1 MRTISSPTD
10 PKRGA
15 DTETRK
21 ISGDPRQILL
31 IEFINLLG
39 LFLKHARHAQGA
51 RATAVMFG
59 QIVQRLQTIEKIP
72 GHDGAMILRRVKD
85 RSHRYPDR
93 PDYHIIF
100 ADMAFSGAHPFMRNG
115 KIEKNTR
122 HLYNALEQTFG
133 SFAEMGISAL
143 YIQLTGN
150 SPERIDQLR
159 LAFNIIARYHH
170 AVENNASITFRYFG
184 RAMTVPLIK
193 DRRGKPD
200 PNLTL
205 VAGLNGLSAINMRE
219 IMKQAEAFGQLSGN
233 DSSEIEMYSN
243 FNQLF
248 RVRSLR
254 SQLTR
259 PLVEVN
265 NLPWMDIESVGEGDL
280 SLGDQMYV
288 DESVGAADD
297 KRAFDEES
305 IICGEKERIDA
316 NQTSSEETSPPYLS
330 VYMDSSDPKLAKA
343 IETVFGSSV
352 AEFGSRDIGEYLGA
366 ATVLLYA
373 IEADRV
379 DDDSF
384 NKVMAFLYNQL
395 DRLPERLLDQ
405 LVPQRQ
411 GLKIEEEGNTFLVG
425 MIHTKLLDLIRLI
438 KGRLLTQRKI
448 SSLKYLDAGTV
459 LENDSPIFKW
469 LGVDEEEIKHV
480 IRVANISLNRNDQT
494 NQSGLNTE
502 MDALGPLKNTLFE
515 LLWCILRHQSKAD
528 ETILL
533 LDALKLL
540 SMRLED
546 PCGAIGFLMTDLFQ
560 IPETE
565 INRNRNAFVLINSM
579 LLKGGGGGIQYTDRT
594 PGEVLSSRKGLDPST
609 VRYVKN
615 RLGACRYCAVTKFK
629 SIREQLLKSQEGP
642 ERSKAFSLLK
652 FQLLLALEREGFIFL
667 ALAGGKTGREV
678 IREAIQFYGDI
689 QNILY
694 KTAFRDYLPD
704 LMGHIEILLRA
715 IALIG
720 SRKDMAALKLIEQTT
735 AQWMALDSD
744 PGHIRSVQ
752 RMLKWVA
759 DAIRNIQ
766 VQDQ

>member
-1 MRTISSPTD
+1 MGTISSPTD

-15 DTETRK
+15 DTETLK

-51 RATAVMFG
+51 RATAVMFD

-85 RSHRYPDR
+85 RSHRFSDR
-93 PDYHIIF
+93 PDYHVIF
-100 ADMAFSGAHPFMRNG
+100 ADMAFSGAHPFMSNG

-184 RAMTVPLIK
+184 RAMTIPLIK

-233 DSSEIEMYSN
+233 DASVIEPFSN

-265 NLPWMDIESVGEGDL
+265 NLPWMDIESVGEVDPA
-280 SLGDQMYV
+280 LGDQMYV
-288 DESVGAADD
+288 DESVGASDD
-297 KRAFDEES
+297 KLAFDEES
-305 IICGEKERIDA
+305 LLSGEKEQIDES
-316 NQTSSEETSPPYLS
+316 QTSSEEISPRYLS
-330 VYMDSSDPKLAKA
+330 MYVNPSDPKLAKA
-343 IETVFGSSV
+343 IETVFGASV
-352 AEFGSRDIGEYLGA
+352 TEFGSRDIGEYLGA
-366 ATVLLYA
+366 ATMLLHA

-379 DDDSF
+379 DDDSL
-384 NKVMAFLYNQL
+384 NKVMAFLYHQL
-395 DRLPERLLDQ
+395 NRLPEWLSDQ

-411 GLKIEEEGNTFLVG
+411 GLKIEEEGRTFLVG

-438 KGRLLTQRKI
+438 KERLLTQRKI
-448 SSLKYLDAGTV
+448 RSLKFFTAGAA

-469 LGVDEEEIKHV
+469 FGVEKEELK
-480 IRVANISLNRNDQT
+480 RVTRVVNICLNRNGET
-494 NQSGLNTE
+494 NQSSLNAE
-502 MDALGPLKNTLFE
+502 MAALGPLKNPLFE
-515 LLWCILRHQSKAD
+515 LLWCILRHQSEAED
-528 ETILL
+528 TILL
-533 LDALKLL
+533 LDALKFL

-579 LLKGGGGGIQYTDRT
+579 LLKEGNGGIRYTGRT
-594 PGEVLSSRKGLDPST
+594 PGEVLSSRKGLASSA
-609 VRYVKN
+609 VHYVKN
-615 RLGACRYCAVTKFK
+615 RLAVCRYCVVAKFK
-629 SIREQLLKSQEGP
+629 SIREMLLKSQDGP
-642 ERSKAFSLLK
+642 ERSKTSSLLK
-652 FQLLLALEREGFIFL
+652 FQLLLSLEREGFIFL
-667 ALAGGKTGREV
+667 ALAGGETGREI

-689 QNILY
+689 QSVLY
-694 KTAFRDYLPD
+694 KSAFRVYLPG
-704 LMGHIEILLRA
+704 LMGHIEVLLRA
-715 IALIG
+715 IAIIG
-720 SRKDMAALKLIEQTT
+720 SRKDMASLKLIEQTT

-744 PGHIRSVQ
+744 PGHIRSVKG
-752 RMLKWVA
+752 MLKWVA
-759 DAIRNIQ
+759 DAVRNIQ
-766 VQDQ
+766 VQAQ